1 MYRAPVKRHQPVSAY
16 FQWVAT
22 SILFTATVAA
32 GGATIAA
39 ALGLMPYLNLP
50 LQFGDTI
57 YPQAG
62 LIIQGAVVLLLL
74 TILSAMPSGFRVL
87 NLERSH
93 RDFSISMSDVAEAY
107 HFSHAADRA
116 DTFMLSSEYDAVKER
131 MEYLRKHPDLA
142 ELEPEVLEAA
152 AEMSYASRDIAQIYS
167 DENVA
172 RARGFLKHRVE
183 EIGLFEERI
192 EHALT
197 VSRELRRLTDEVEVE
212 EAAMDSR
219 LQRLE
224 EEYGDL
230 LTSLGF
236 VRPKSGGNVVALP
249 HATAAE

>member
-1 MYRAPVKRHQPVSAY
+1 MYRTTAKRNQPISAY

-22 SILFTATVAA
+22 AILFTATAAVA
-32 GGATIAA
+32 GATLAA
-39 ALGLMPYLNLP
+39 AFGYLPYLTLP
-50 LQFGDTI
+50 LQFGDVV

-62 LIIQGAVVLLLL
+62 LVVQFAVVLLLL

-87 NLERSH
+87 RLERSH
-93 RDFSISMSDVAEAY
+93 RDFAISMSDVAEAY
-107 HFSHAADRA
+107 HFCHQADRA
-116 DTFMLSSEYDAVKER
+116 DTFKLSSEYDSVKER
-131 MEYLRKHPDLA
+131 MNYLRYHPDLA

-172 RARGFLKHRVE
+172 RARGFLAHRVE

-197 VSRELRRLTDEVEVE
+197 VSRELRRLTQDVEIE
-212 EAAMDSR
+212 EAAMESR
-219 LQRLE
+219 LAQLE
-224 EEYGDL
+224 DEYGDL
-230 LTSLGF
+230 LSTLGF
-236 VRPKSGGNVVALP
+236 VRPMKGGNVIALP